1 MSSLELVFLHIPKTA
16 GTSQQS
22 AFKEYCGLGNFFWIG
37 NDCPSGVTR
46 YPHELVGERSI
57 VGGHKPLSF
66 YPRGSDPLFCA
77 ILRDP
82 IERAIS
88 LFAYYSRPDL
98 AATGRDTSFRALQ
111 LETWRA
117 KGIDPDSM
125 SNSIQNCRPFRREIT
140 NVQCHY
146 LSRGRSTFAGVKK
159 SLKDADFLVG
169 TVSQHE
175 RFRHELW
182 ELLDWVEHAP
192 AKMNRGQDNYAAA
205 FLQDEELVAQ
215 IAALNK
221 EDQLLYDYVESEHNG
236 LWRKLRDEAHR
247 RRRLRS
253 LPLELGKCKSRQ
265 WRWEDAPELWPRR
278 ESAPLEWPLSRMM
291 IAEPCRL
298 LYMPIPGAADA
309 ALQRIMLEQSGAA
322 YSDAVAGLGID
333 RVVADFV
340 TGLMLVDRS
349 EDEIKALT
357 ARDDFFK
364 FAVIYDPVMRLVDIY
379 QQRFFEKRAK
389 LPAWPQLYQ
398 LVADVQG
405 RAEADLETGISFRQ
419 FCQAITRKGVK
430 HRLWVRQVRY
440 LMWADTYSRLYVPDQ
455 LHELETELSARTGKP
470 IRINRAASGLVPT
483 AEPSGDGQ
491 NVATCYADKLAGELA
506 ADPRRWRNQ
515 LVDEELLQE
524 IKDYYSWDF
533 KLYNRVAQGEM
544 EMARG

>member
-22 AFKEYCGLGNFFWIG
+22 AFKEYCGLGNYFWIG
-37 NDCPSGVTR
+37 KDCPSGVTR
-46 YPHELVGERSI
+46 YPHELVGERPI

-66 YPRGSDPLFCA
+66 YPRGFDPLFCA

-98 AATGRDTSFRALQ
+98 AATGRDTSLRAVQ
-111 LETWRA
+111 LERWRA

-125 SNSIQNCRPFRREIT
+125 SNSIRNCRPFRREIS
-140 NVQCHY
+140 NVQCRY
-146 LSRGRSTFAGVKK
+146 LSRGRSTFASVNK
-159 SLKDADFLVG
+159 SLQYADVLIG
-169 TVSQHE
+169 TVNQHE

-182 ELLDWVEHAP
+182 ELLDWVEAAP
-192 AKMNRGQDNYAAA
+192 ARMNRGQDNYAAA

-215 IAALNK
+215 IAELNK
-221 EDQLLYDYVESEHNG
+221 EDQLLYDYVEIEHNG

-265 WRWEDAPELWPRR
+265 WSWEDAPDLWPRR
-278 ESAPLEWPLSRMM
+278 QSTPLEWPLSRMM

-309 ALQRIMLEQSGAA
+309 ALQRIMLEQSSAA
-322 YSDAVAGLGID
+322 YPDALAGLGID

-349 EDEIKALT
+349 GDEIKALA

-364 FAVIYDPVMRLVDIY
+364 FAVIYDPVMRLVDLY
-379 QQRFFEKRAK
+379 QLRFVEKRAQ
-389 LPAWPQLYQ
+389 LPASPQLYR
-398 LVADVQG
+398 LVSDVQR

-419 FCQAITRKGVK
+419 FCQAITRDGVK
-430 HRLWVRQVRY
+430 HRFWVRQVRY
-440 LMWADTYSRLYVPDQ
+440 LMWADTYNRLYVPDQ
-455 LHELETELSARTGKP
+455 LDELEAELSARTGKP
-470 IRINRAASGLVPT
+470 VRINRPASGLLPDM
-483 AEPSGDGQ
+483 ESCSDGQ
-491 NVATCYADKLAGELA
+491 SVTACYADTPAGELP
-506 ADPRRWRNQ
+506 ADPKLWRNQ
-515 LVDEELLQE
+515 VVDEELLQE

-533 KLYNRVAQGEM
+533 KLYNRIAKGEL
-544 EMARG
+544 EGVGE